1 MANIDDDLCCGVV
14 ATRCTHDAVL
24 ISLNVLPERYGLQIA
39 AVPERFGVTGCK
51 TRGEGP
57 QLNMTNAF
65 GRAAC

>member
-51 TRGEGP
+51 TRGRG
-57 QLNMTNAF
+57 LN
-65 GRAAC
+65 